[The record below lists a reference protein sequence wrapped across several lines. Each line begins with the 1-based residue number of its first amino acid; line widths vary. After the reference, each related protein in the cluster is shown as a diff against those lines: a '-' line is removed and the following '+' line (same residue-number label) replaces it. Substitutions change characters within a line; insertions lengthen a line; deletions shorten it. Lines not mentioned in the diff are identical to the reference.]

1 MPENKPKSRVEIFDV
16 EANGWIKI
24 SWHKDADHAK
34 INADVIAKSRK
45 CRARVINKGVIV
57 YQVRP

>member
-1 MPENKPKSRVEIFDV
+1 MENNIKSRVEIFDV

-24 SWHKDADHAK
+24 SWHKDEEHAI

-45 CRARVINKGVIV
+45 CWVRVINKGLIV